1 MNENIFLKKTL
12 IILLLC
18 ISIIFILFKTSIEFN
33 EISIIK
39 HLKKEKKN
47 STRRLLD
54 ASKVKDICENSNKN
68 VYEFYYNGT
77 EYIADET
84 IEFNEDKEYIQ
95 ALIKI
100 IETKKPESKEI
111 KTYIFH
117 ILPFLILLIIAVL
130 VPIFWIG
137 CLCCCCCNWL
147 CCFCC
152 CQNKF
157 CTNLCYLFTILF
169 LLISMILAMI
179 GLNKYNEVF
188 LSLNGASCSLMKFVL
203 ELSEGQEK
211 TELPKWDGITK
222 IKEILTDT
230 IESSKVLFLLSKL
243 FIFSP

>member
-33 EISIIK
+33 KISIIK

-68 VYEFYYNGT
+68 VLEFYYNGT
-77 EYIADET
+77 EYIPDET

-100 IETKKPESKEI
+100 IETKKPESKDI

-157 CTNLCYLFTILF
+157 CTNLCRRVRC
-169 LLISMILAMI
+169 A
-179 GLNKYNEVF
+179 G
-188 LSLNGASCSLMKFVL
+188 
-203 ELSEGQEK
+203 
-211 TELPKWDGITK
+211 
-222 IKEILTDT
+222 
-230 IESSKVLFLLSKL
+230 
-243 FIFSP
+243 